1 MRKIISILVALGLV
15 LAFSVVAMPATT
27 GAAAPTCTGNVT
39 LSSECAAATGVT
51 YTIDFVAA
59 NTLFA
64 GNDGLSFEFGAGTTF
79 GTQVLGDVTVN
90 VNAGGAVSVPL
101 AAITKAAPDLSFTLP
116 AGVNIVPG
124 DVIQVII
131 KKVSNP
137 AVAGPYTLNLD
148 YQLVCCDP
156 VVFDCANYTIKPA
169 KSSYALMVDFDATYP
184 GIAEDFVPP
193 FKACGQNDTG
203 ADFNTTYIAP
213 NWYDQFDL
221 NLVETVVGCAPAC
234 VNATLSFN
242 VTAFPTPST
251 GCVVSLNI
259 SGEFFALTPAASA
272 GVLTAN
278 ITLVAGTNIT
288 FPSLLHFNKVGE
300 YTICFDVTCPGDPAG
315 SCPDCLPASGPV
327 SIVDGP
333 VCYDFN
339 VHQWK
344 DAGKMILDEKWNLIS
359 LPLVPFDTSIDVLLA
374 SLDAEALD
382 GDAVDDLISIWS
394 YDTAT
399 AVWTMYDGGGLT
411 DMVDGA
417 GYWARM
423 SYPNAGN
430 MPYNWWVWGTARA
443 MPPAAP
449 SAYAMAAGWNMFGFT
464 SLSTMTVDTYLWNF
478 ASTPLVYGWDNTG
491 DWTTSGWDLKV
502 GGDTLVPGQGYWGY
516 FTTAGTVVPP

>member
-15 LAFSVVAMPATT
+15 LAFSAVAMPTT
-27 GAAAPTCTGNVT
+27 GAACAADVT
-39 LSSECAAATGVT
+39 LSNYCAGSTLVT
-51 YTIDFVAA
+51 YTINFTSPVTLLSGNDKLSVDFADGTGLGSVLKTDVGVTDVTDTIGPFSPTAITVSGTHIEFA
-59 NTLFA
+59 VPAGLDMLEA
-64 GNDGLSFEFGAGTTF
+64 GNEVKITIAK
-79 GTQVLGDVTVN
+79 VTNPVT
-90 VNAGGAVSVPL
+90 GGA
-101 AAITKAAPDLSFTLP
+101 KTL
-116 AGVNIVPG
+116 
-124 DVIQVII
+124 D
-131 KKVSNP
+131 
-137 AVAGPYTLNLD
+137 LD
-148 YQLVCCDP
+148 YQLMCCEA
-156 VVFDCANYTIKPA
+156 VVFDCATYIIKPA
-169 KSSYALMVDFDATYP
+169 KSSYALKVDFGPTYP

-193 FKACGQNDTG
+193 FKACGQNDTL

-251 GCVVSLNI
+251 GAVVSLNI

-315 SCPDCLPASGPV
+315 SCPECLPASGPV

-344 DAGKMILDEKWNLIS
+344 DAGKIILDEKWNLIS

-399 AVWTMYDGGGLT
+399 AAWTMYDGGGLT

-430 MPYNWWVWGTARA
+430 MPYNWWVWGTAKA
-443 MPPAAP
+443 MPPDAP

-491 DWTTSGWDLKV
+491 DWTTSGWALMV
-502 GGDTLVPGQGYWGY
+502 GATSLVPGQGYWGY